1 MLATACRTTTGG
13 LLSLNPWSVWIGLSS
28 TAVRIGIE
36 PMDLSFA
43 ERLSE
48 AAKAAAQTL
57 IEHLRGSY
65 LDNIPKRVPYA

>member
-1 MLATACRTTTGG
+1 
-13 LLSLNPWSVWIGLSS
+13 
-28 TAVRIGIE
+28 
-36 PMDLSFA
+36 MDLSFA

-65 LDNIPKRVPYA
+65 LDNIPKREPSACSC